1 MKSILITIVSI
12 AFIGNY
18 SIAQKKQNNVLVSGS
33 VTNGKIS
40 YLIFNRYTVDN
51 VFADTIKVKNN
62 LFSYRQSVDEPQW
75 TNVEIPEIK
84 QQGLDDFSFFMEK
97 GTISI
102 ELNAN
107 SIGKSFAKGTLNNDL
122 RTAYLNKNKILLDSI
137 SDYTLQ
143 YLNIEDH
150 TSADD
155 AAQDSLMYLNDRL
168 DKLGTVKMLLDS
180 EYVTKYS
187 DTYFALSLL
196 KDELK
201 NGIAIETAQPLFD
214 NLDNSLSKTMLWAEV
229 NKTITHLLQ
238 YKIENKVTDLNAL
251 DSSNTAVNLQNFY
264 KKNSYTLIDLWA
276 SWCIPCQQEFPYL
289 RNAFAKYKNQGFNIY
304 GLSIDFTKDAWM
316 NALNRLKLPWLN
328 VNQGQNLPDFYMV
341 SGIPFNVL
349 VDSNGRIVAR
359 DLRGEKLSETLTRLY
374 NK

>member
-1 MKSILITIVSI
+1 MKIFFSTIISLIIFS
-12 AFIGNY
+12 NY
-18 SIAQKKQNNVLVSGS
+18 SFAQKKQNNVFVKGSVVSGNI
-33 VTNGKIS
+33 T
-40 YLIFNRYTVDN
+40 YLIFNRYTGDN
-51 VFADTIKVKNN
+51 VFADTIKVKNYV
-62 LFSYRQSVDEPQW
+62 FTYQKSVVEPQW
-75 TNVEIPEIK
+75 TNVVIPEIK
-84 QQGLDDFSFFMEK
+84 QHGLDDFSFFMEK
-97 GTISI
+97 GTINI

-107 SIGKSFAKGTLNNDL
+107 SIGKSFAKGTVNNDL
-122 RTAYLNKNKILLDSI
+122 RTAYLNNNKIILDSI

-155 AAQDSLMYLNDRL
+155 AVQDSLMYLNDRL
-168 DKLGTVKMLLDS
+168 DKLGTVKMRLDS
-180 EYVTKYS
+180 DYVAKHS

-201 NGIAIETAQPLFD
+201 NGMAIETAQPLFD
-214 NLDNSLSKTMLWAEV
+214 HLDNSLSKTLLWAEV
-229 NKTITHLLQ
+229 NKTITHLVQ
-238 YKIENKVTDLNAL
+238 YKIGNKVTDLNAL

-264 KKNSYTLIDLWA
+264 QKNSYTLIDLWA

-304 GLSIDFTKDAWM
+304 GLSIDFTKDPWM

-374 NK
+374 SK